1 MSRPHRPRSPQRLL
15 IGLAAVA
22 LLALGAAGVWQASQ
36 PAGPATPHERAV
48 AVERTLRC
56 PTCQGLSVAD
66 SPSSIAAGMR
76 QQVEQQIA
84 AGATADQIRGYFV
97 NRYSDWILLAP
108 PRRGIGWLVW
118 LAPAAALLAGGLLV
132 ARTLR
137 RRASTAPG
145 RFEEIPAA
153 ELDAAA
159 VFAADPPTAD
169 LVEPVAAALADLRAA
184 RLDAEVD
191 PAGEA
196 DVDGALVRL
205 ALALRDHPE
214 PVVASPPDPDHSP
227 ELEPA
232 EALKPGE
239 APATGEAPAGTDGR
253 PAAPRRWVSRYALGA
268 AAVLFA
274 GLLAVTLTRA
284 VGERPAG
291 AVITGDFA
299 SAPPAGASGS
309 ADAQLATLRDATQA
323 RPQDPAAWLT
333 YATALDQAGQ
343 LADAEPAYRKAL
355 ALDPGNTPATEQYAW
370 LLTRGGAPKEA
381 LPLLT
386 PLAQERPDDP
396 AVVLLLG
403 LAQRGAGDPQAT
415 TTLRRYL
422 ALAPDTPEAGVVRGL
437 LGQTP

>member
-76 QQVEQQIA
+76 QQVEQQVA

-108 PRRGIGWLVW
+108 PRRGIGWLLW
-118 LAPAAALLAGGLLV
+118 LAPAVALLAGGLLV

-145 RFEEIPAA
+145 RSEEIPAA

-159 VFAADPPTAD
+159 VFATAPPTAD
-169 LVEPVAAALADLRAA
+169 LVEPVAAALADLHAA
-184 RLDAEVD
+184 RLDADVD

-196 DVDGALVRL
+196 DVDGALARL
-205 ALALRDHPE
+205 AVALRDHPE

-232 EALKPGE
+232 EALEPGE
-239 APATGEAPAGTDGR
+239 APAGADGR
-253 PAAPRRWVSRYALGA
+253 PAAPRRRVSRYALGA

-284 VGERPAG
+284 VGDRPAG

-299 SAPPAGASGS
+299 SAPPAAASG
-309 ADAQLATLRDATQA
+309 AAGAQLAALRDATRA

-343 LADAEPAYRKAL
+343 LADAEPAYRTAL

-396 AVVLLLG
+396 QVVLLLG

-422 ALAPDTPEAGVVRGL
+422 ALAPDTPQAGIIRGL